1 MPANTQLQIRRG
13 LSSLWAS
20 VNSTL
25 AAGEIG
31 HETDTGRIKI
41 GDGTT
46 QWNSLPYSFAKYT
59 DIVTGSGINASYL
72 TDVGG
77 RVTGV
82 QILNNIKAG
91 ANIALT
97 LDTNDNSISI
107 AGSSPVTLSEGTGIH
122 IVQNGDDY
130 EVNIS
135 GLTSSNIN
143 DFNSAVD
150 ARISISALDE
160 EQVIDIMSTGLFGGT
175 GIHLS
180 YDDDG
185 TGQISL
191 NVSGLTLSNITDITA
206 SATEVNY
213 LDGSTPGSATA
224 SNVLVVDANKDIDGI
239 RNLSIDGNLTVNGT
253 TTTVESTVTKLRD
266 PVITLGSGDNPT
278 SDDDKDRGI
287 EFNYYFADAARIGFF
302 GFDDS
307 TRKFTFLTDATNTNE
322 VFTGTKGEVDANVDW
337 SNILNKPDP
346 VITGELTGDATGIS
360 SATFT
365 DLSNVRLTINTSISN
380 LSVTKLSASGIT
392 LGNTTINLGE
402 TSTVIDGLTRISGA
416 SLVNP
421 VYLYNAIVDGGSP

>member
-1 MPANTQLQIRRG
+1 MPVNTQLQVRRG

-20 VNSTL
+20 VDPTL
-25 AAGEIG
+25 KAGEIG

-46 QWNSLPYSFAKYT
+46 QWNSLPYSFSRYT
-59 DIVTGSGINASYL
+59 DIIPGSGTDISYI

-77 RVTGV
+77 RITGV

-91 ANIALT
+91 ANIDLT

-107 AGSSPVTLSEGTGIH
+107 AGSSPVTVSEGTGIH
-122 IVQNGDDY
+122 VVQTGDDY
-130 EVNIS
+130 EINVS

-143 DFNSAVD
+143 DFNTAVD
-150 ARISISALDE
+150 ARISLSALDE

-180 YDDDG
+180 YDDNG

-206 SATEVNY
+206 TAIEVNY
-213 LDGSTPGSATA
+213 LDGSTPGSATP
-224 SNVLVVDANKDIDGI
+224 SNVLVVDANKDLDGI

-322 VFTGTKGEVDANVDW
+322 VFSGTKGEVDANVDW
-337 SNILNKPDP
+337 TNILNKPDP
-346 VITGELTGDATGIS
+346 IITGELTGDVNGIS

-380 LSVTKLSASGIT
+380 LDVSKLAVSGIT
-392 LGNTTINLGE
+392 LGSTTINLGE
-402 TSTVIDGLTRISGA
+402 TSTVIDGLTRISGTSA
-416 SLVNP
+416 GNP